1 VISARVHHLLD
12 NFDKYIG
19 NTIKEQLS
27 FAYVRAISS
36 ICAFKCDRPDID
48 NGIDFYIT
56 PLMPLDG
63 LFFKEPIIKVQVK
76 STYLDI
82 IRGNHLHYCLKVRY
96 YNKLCASDKYPPAI
110 LVVYLLN
117 PDRDEW
123 LLHDREWLKTSK
135 SAYWYSLRG
144 CKEITDKKPDS
155 CVFIDIPLKNIFS
168 PDTLESMM
176 LLIANGGEIENGV
189 I

>member
-1 VISARVHHLLD
+1 MRKNPSPHYTPALRQVRHLKYPDEIIMIYLVKTQNEKDLSIKSILPFTLILTPSFGKLPISFCYGYNRGVLKVISARVHHLLD

-76 STYLDI
+76 HKRRPFT
-82 IRGNHLHYCLKVRY
+82 
-96 YNKLCASDKYPPAI
+96 
-110 LVVYLLN
+110 LLF
-117 PDRDEW
+117 
-123 LLHDREWLKTSK
+123 K
-135 SAYWYSLRG
+135 S
-144 CKEITDKKPDS
+144 
-155 CVFIDIPLKNIFS
+155 
-168 PDTLESMM
+168 
-176 LLIANGGEIENGV
+176 
-189 I
+189 